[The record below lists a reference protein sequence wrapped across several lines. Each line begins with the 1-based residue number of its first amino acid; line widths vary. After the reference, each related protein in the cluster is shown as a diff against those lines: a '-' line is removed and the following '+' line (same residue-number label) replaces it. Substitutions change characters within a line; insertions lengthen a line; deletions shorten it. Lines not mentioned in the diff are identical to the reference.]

1 MGALSSWAML
11 ALTHHFIVQLAA
23 RNVGLT
29 GWFTRYLVLGDDIVI
44 ADGRVAR
51 EYIRLMEDLGVA
63 IGLAKS
69 LVSSNGSFEF
79 ARQFVF
85 RGQPV
90 TGFAWKEMA
99 AARGSL
105 VGLLALFVKTM
116 RRPTLSVHHVT
127 RFMGFGHRVRS
138 LLNSPILTVMRGHR
152 RFGLLLAFLRAP
164 DASPFSWAFSQW
176 IAMRSWGHQLPSV
189 NHQAVLGSFKDS
201 SIKDLL
207 SHKEEV
213 ISFDSE
219 SMFGGDPITGGLFQ
233 KEIQPII
240 DRWMETSNDAMMEL
254 ETLSNQVFDPSQL
267 DTVWSSFTD
276 AQSAY
281 DSMPSSIDPSSRE
294 DGKENRRSV
303 GRWLKVWVRL
313 NRAARSAVQGELTTS
328 TTMNES

>member
-1 MGALSSWAML
+1 
-11 ALTHHFIVQLAA
+11 
-23 RNVGLT
+23 
-29 GWFTRYLVLGDDIVI
+29 
-44 ADGRVAR
+44 
-51 EYIRLMEDLGVA
+51 
-63 IGLAKS
+63 
-69 LVSSNGSFEF
+69 
-79 ARQFVF
+79 
-85 RGQPV
+85 
-90 TGFAWKEMA
+90 
-99 AARGSL
+99 
-105 VGLLALFVKTM
+105 
-116 RRPTLSVHHVT
+116 
-127 RFMGFGHRVRS
+127 
-138 LLNSPILTVMRGHR
+138 
-152 RFGLLLAFLRAP
+152 
-164 DASPFSWAFSQW
+164 
-176 IAMRSWGHQLPSV
+176 V
-189 NHQAVLGSFKDS
+189 NDQAVLGSFKDS

-219 SMFGGDPITGGLFQ
+219 LMFGNDPITGGLFQ

-267 DTVWSSFTD
+267 DTVWSSFAN